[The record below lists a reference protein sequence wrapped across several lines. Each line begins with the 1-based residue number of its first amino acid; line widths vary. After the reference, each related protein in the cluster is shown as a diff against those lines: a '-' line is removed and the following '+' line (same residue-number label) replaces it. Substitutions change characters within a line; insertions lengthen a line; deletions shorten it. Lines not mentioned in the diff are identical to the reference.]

1 MSSSLK
7 STRLQKAK
15 AEILSLLNV
24 LSDKVDL
31 ERKFG
36 VDFLPLATISKS
48 TASSGESHPRLP
60 PACRQGRDGQGRFV
74 PGEDVKSPLL
84 KPHFD
89 INNEGLTG
97 ELSKS
102 EKTKELNKLEKQVKK
117 CTKCGLC
124 KGRTN
129 IVFGTGDP
137 DADLMFVGEAPG
149 YYEDVQG
156 EPFVGRAGQLLTKI
170 IESIGLKREEVYIA
184 NILKCRPPE
193 NRNPNANEIVT
204 CTPHLIKQIEI
215 IRPKIICALGT
226 FAAQTLLDTKEAIGK
241 LRGKFLEYQGTKFL
255 ATYHPAYLLRNP
267 HDKKKVWADIKK
279 VRDYLKEGTSQHK
292 LT

>member
-1 MSSSLK
+1 MSLSLQTTK
-7 STRLQKAK
+7 TQEIK
-15 AEILSLLNV
+15 AEILSLLKV
-24 LSDKVDL
+24 LYDKIDL
-31 ERKFG
+31 ERKLG
-36 VDFLPLATISKS
+36 ANFLQLASTKKAHSSSEETIASQVSQKPLFSARNTNKKTAFSKS
-48 TASSGESHPRLP
+48 
-60 PACRQGRDGQGRFV
+60 GRI
-74 PGEDVKSPLL
+74 KSLR
-84 KPHFD
+84 
-89 INNEGLTG
+89 
-97 ELSKS
+97 EL
-102 EKTKELNKLEKQVKK
+102 EEEVQQ

-129 IVFGTGDP
+129 VVFGTGDP

-170 IESIGLKREEVYIA
+170 IESIGFKRSDVYIA

-193 NRNPNANEIVT
+193 NRNPAANEIIL

-215 IRPKIICALGT
+215 IRPKVICALGT

-241 LRGKFLEYQGTKFL
+241 LRGKFFEYQDTKFL

-267 HDKKKVWADIKK
+267 NDKKKVWNDIKK
-279 VRDYLKEGTSQHK
+279 VRDFLKEATPHQEK
-292 LT
+292 